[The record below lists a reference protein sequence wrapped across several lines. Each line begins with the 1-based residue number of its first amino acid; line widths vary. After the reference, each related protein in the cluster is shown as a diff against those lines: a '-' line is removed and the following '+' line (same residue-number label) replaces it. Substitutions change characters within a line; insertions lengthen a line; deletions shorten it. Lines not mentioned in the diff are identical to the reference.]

1 MTYRKTMVLL
11 LGTVAAASLAGA
23 TPKEEAVAGLRES
36 FSRRTPYIA
45 GNLRSKTPEF
55 LKLLDD
61 NGSFRDLSE
70 LERKYR
76 ANGWG
81 NPKYDYT
88 EIQVP
93 VLNMLVEAFNR
104 LQVIAL
110 DLRDR
115 RNSGKRFSTMPRLSL
130 TGETELPSGVFTVP
144 VSQFQARHPGFTS
157 PFTMIWFQENIPK
170 SRML

>member
-70 LERKYR
+70 LTVKSLDGIRGIDQTADR
-76 ANGWG
+76 FRIL
-81 NPKYDYT
+81 
-88 EIQVP
+88 EI
-93 VLNMLVEAFNR
+93 R
-104 LQVIAL
+104 
-110 DLRDR
+110 
-115 RNSGKRFSTMPRLSL
+115 
-130 TGETELPSGVFTVP
+130 
-144 VSQFQARHPGFTS
+144 
-157 PFTMIWFQENIPK
+157 
-170 SRML
+170 

>member
-93 VLNMLVEAFNR
+93 VLNICNGQF
-104 LQVIAL
+104 
-110 DLRDR
+110 
-115 RNSGKRFSTMPRLSL
+115 LSFL
-130 TGETELPSGVFTVP
+130 EFLF
-144 VSQFQARHPGFTS
+144 
-157 PFTMIWFQENIPK
+157 
-170 SRML
+170 